1 MPHQNPQWIGM
12 AISFAIIALVI
23 VLRLRRMGKARPLKL
38 EQLWIVPALI
48 GGIAVRMFWTIP
60 PHGLGWVWCALA
72 LAAGGLAGWYRGKTI
87 TITVDPQTHAINQTT
102 SPATMIFIILLIAL
116 QIGRAHV

>member
-48 GGIAVRMFWTIP
+48 GGIAV
-60 PHGLGWVWCALA
+60 
-72 LAAGGLAGWYRGKTI
+72 
-87 TITVDPQTHAINQTT
+87 
-102 SPATMIFIILLIAL
+102 
-116 QIGRAHV
+116 